1 MKSKSY
7 SHKDVF
13 PRVVELRENV
23 ITVETVRVGI
33 IDKIDKSVLDTNA
46 IYSRPFPIPAHKVS
60 DSVHCRPF
68 LQ

>member
-1 MKSKSY
+1 MKSKSN

-33 IDKIDKSVLDTNA
+33 IDKIDRSVLDTNS
-46 IYSRPFPIPAHKVS
+46 IYSNPFPIPAHQ
-60 DSVHCRPF
+60 DSEC
-68 LQ
+68 LL